1 VLVDTDANS
10 YKKTRPGAIYI
21 FGLNYDEEEPTSLIE
36 GGGDNRGR
44 YRYGG
49 IRLTLHQ

>member
-1 VLVDTDANS
+1 LIVLVDTDANS

-36 GGGDNRGR
+36 VEVITGDDIGMEEL
-44 YRYGG
+44 G
-49 IRLTLHQ
+49 